1 MEWQHRLSM
10 GKNTLLQRAERH
22 EKRVLAVLFFIM
34 LLIAVLTVGRRSFGY
49 DTLGEQKI
57 LDSNVK
63 AYAQTLAG
71 EGSAWYQSFPEYIE
85 DIRQSVEKD
94 HGQAALYLFW
104 PVKYLLRNQ
113 PQSTVNSAFYL
124 CDHLIF
130 LYALYALYRLIK
142 GMTGQM
148 AFGLAAVLL
157 LYCNPRFFAES
168 FINSKDVVLMS
179 LCLIVFWHGWRFIK
193 QEDWLSPVLF
203 GFFGALAFNLRLLGI
218 GAFGVCG
225 LAYLT
230 DRTLKRAWS
239 RRMVLRG
246 ALAVGALALFYYLL
260 TPASWANP
268 IEFLQY
274 VYANT
279 VHFDSSRW
287 NGLILYRGDWF
298 NPKRRPIPWHYI
310 PWWMMITTPL
320 LILVLAF
327 LCPAA
332 IGWKSRADH
341 AALLSSE
348 TVFCFW
354 LGLFGLLPV
363 AASMVGHSNL
373 YNGWRHLYFVY
384 ASIIVLASVSLA
396 WLWNQKR
403 RWLRGVLAAAV
414 AANLIYYAGFIAVN
428 YPNEYAYFNVL
439 AGPHPEE
446 NYDADYWLF
455 SCQEALEAIMKQD
468 PHATVAD
475 MTQRN
480 CVGLY
485 WNQAAERIGGVAEDA
500 KDYDWNAR
508 FHAAYLLQNTS
519 YWKLE
524 TMTYQEDD
532 NADEVTAWIAATAN
546 WTPLFEVKCGRTVL
560 WKVYRN
566 LLYIGPPTW

>member
-1 MEWQHRLSM
+1 MEWQHRLSR
-10 GKNTLLQRAERH
+10 GKNALLQRAERH

-57 LDSNVK
+57 LDSNIK

-104 PVKYLLRNQ
+104 PVKYLLRDQ

-130 LYALYALYRLIK
+130 LYALYALYRLVK

-193 QEDWLSPVLF
+193 QDDWLSPILF
-203 GFFGALAFNLRLLGI
+203 GFFGALAFNLRLLGL

-246 ALAVGALALFYYLL
+246 ALAVGTLALFYYLL

-268 IEFLQY
+268 VEFLQY
-274 VYANT
+274 VYENT

-310 PWWMMITTPL
+310 PWWMIITTPL

-332 IGWKSRADH
+332 IWWKSRADH

-363 AASMVGHSNL
+363 VASMVGAFQPVQ
-373 YNGWRHLYFVY
+373 WM
-384 ASIIVLASVSLA
+384 
-396 WLWNQKR
+396 
-403 RWLRGVLAAAV
+403 AAFIFCV
-414 AANLIYYAGFIAVN
+414 CVGHCAGLC
-428 YPNEYAYFNVL
+428 L
-439 AGPHPEE
+439 AGVAVEPETALAQRGFGGSRCSE
-446 NYDADYWLF
+446 SDLLRRIYRGELPQRICLFQCAGRAAPGGELRCGLLAVLLPGGAGTHYEAGPARYGGRYDPEKLCGPLLESGGGTNRRRGRGRKGLRLECTVPRRLYPSEHF
-455 SCQEALEAIMKQD
+455 VLEAGNDDVPRGRQCRRGDGVDCGHGELD
-468 PHATVAD
+468 PAV
-475 MTQRN
+475 
-480 CVGLY
+480 
-485 WNQAAERIGGVAEDA
+485 
-500 KDYDWNAR
+500 
-508 FHAAYLLQNTS
+508 
-519 YWKLE
+519 
-524 TMTYQEDD
+524 
-532 NADEVTAWIAATAN
+532 
-546 WTPLFEVKCGRTVL
+546 
-560 WKVYRN
+560 
-566 LLYIGPPTW
+566 